1 MFETNYPFEDEICRH
16 IIQLKLFFYS
26 IDNGNGNGNGYATTP
41 QIMNLVGQA
50 IPRLSSAKQLVVLIT
65 TGAYKL
71 KSQVLYLFNQH

>member
-1 MFETNYPFEDEICRH
+1 MNLQTHYPT
-16 IIQLKLFFYS
+16 KVVFYS
-26 IDNGNGNGNGYATTP
+26 IDNGNDNGYATTP

-50 IPRLSSAKQLVVLIT
+50 ISRLSSAKQLVVLIT